1 MKKYFAECVGT
12 FVLTFLGCGTA
23 MFLGCGTPAG
33 VVGTAIAFGLAVV
46 AMAYTIGEISGC
58 HINPA
63 ITLGVA
69 LSGRMSWKD
78 ACGYWVGQVIG
89 GILAGAVLLLLTKV
103 VAAPDLTGGLGSNG
117 VANAGGVGGAFLV
130 EVIATFL
137 FVLVVLGTTDAK
149 YGAGKP
155 AGLAIGLSLILD
167 VHQPHR
173 HFREPGPFH
182 RPGPFRRRR
191 CAEGCV
197 GVHLRSA
204 RGRCLERLRLEGYGP
219 EGEVSPFLQWFKGRT
234 RWVRPFLWPE
244 SRNLIIFA

>member
-1 MKKYFAECVGT
+1 MKKYIAECVGT

-23 MFLGCGTPAG
+23 MFLGCGEPAG

-63 ITLGVA
+63 ITFAVA

-78 ACGYWVGQVIG
+78 AVGYWVGQVIG

-103 VAAPDLTGGLGSNG
+103 VAAPDLTGALGSNG

-137 FVLVVLGTTDAK
+137 FVLVVLGATDAK
-149 YGAGKP
+149 FGAGKP
-155 AGLAIGLSLILD
+155 AGLAIGLSLILIHL
-167 VHQPHR
+167 VCINLTGTSVNPAR
-173 HFREPGPFH
+173 SIGPALFA
-182 RPGPFRRRR
+182 GGEALKNVWVFI
-191 CAEGCV
+191 CAPLVGGALSACV
-197 GVHLRSA
+197 WKAMVPK
-204 RGRCLERLRLEGYGP
+204 E
-219 EGEVSPFLQWFKGRT
+219 K
-234 RWVRPFLWPE
+234 
-244 SRNLIIFA
+244 

>member
-23 MFLGCGTPAG
+23 MFLGCGEPAG

-63 ITLGVA
+63 ITFAVA

-103 VAAPDLTGGLGSNG
+103 VAAPDLTGALGSNG

-137 FVLVVLGTTDAK
+137 FVLVVLGATDAK
-149 YGAGKP
+149 FGAGKP
-155 AGLAIGLSLILD
+155 AGLAIGLSLILIHLMCINLTGTSVNPARSIGPALFAGGDALKD
-167 VHQPHR
+167 VWV
-173 HFREPGPFH
+173 FI
-182 RPGPFRRRR
+182 
-191 CAEGCV
+191 CAPLVGGALSACV
-197 GVHLRSA
+197 WKAMVPK
-204 RGRCLERLRLEGYGP
+204 E
-219 EGEVSPFLQWFKGRT
+219 K
-234 RWVRPFLWPE
+234 
-244 SRNLIIFA
+244 

>member
-1 MKKYFAECVGT
+1 MKKYIAECVGT

-23 MFLGCGTPAG
+23 MFLGCGEPAG

-63 ITLGVA
+63 ITFAVA

-89 GILAGAVLLLLTKV
+89 GILAGAVLLLV
-103 VAAPDLTGGLGSNG
+103 VKATGAPGAMGNPEGLGANG
-117 VANAGGVGGAFLV
+117 VAHAGGVGGAFLV

-137 FVLVVLGTTDAK
+137 FVLVVLGATDPK

-155 AGLAIGLSLILD
+155 AGLAIGLSLILIHL
-167 VHQPHR
+167 VCINLTGTSVNPAR
-173 HFREPGPFH
+173 SIGPALFA
-182 RPGPFRRRR
+182 GGDALKDLWVFI
-191 CAEGCV
+191 CAPLV
-197 GVHLRSA
+197 GGLLSA
-204 RGRCLERLRLEGYGP
+204 LA
-219 EGEVSPFLQWFKGRT
+219 WKGM
-234 RWVRPFLWPE
+234 VPKE
-244 SRNLIIFA
+244 K